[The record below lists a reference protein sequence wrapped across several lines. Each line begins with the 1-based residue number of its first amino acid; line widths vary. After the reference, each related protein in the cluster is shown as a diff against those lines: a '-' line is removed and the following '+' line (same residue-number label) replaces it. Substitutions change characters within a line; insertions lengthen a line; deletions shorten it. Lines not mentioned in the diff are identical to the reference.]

1 MDYFYKIKDTVS
13 QVAAQASKVLPG
25 NPITRE
31 YEVKELIATAGPG
44 LLWKIYNGYKRSTK
58 QKCAVWFFEKNDIEK
73 WPKDEKEQFLNII
86 RKNVL
91 TLTRIRHNRILI
103 VEHGIEES
111 RESIAFC
118 TEPIFASLANI
129 FQPTSVPSN
138 LDLRDYELEKLDISH
153 GLFQLGE
160 ALSFLHIDLK
170 MVHRNIC
177 PESIIVNERGAWKLG
192 CFEFSCNEPINSQNI
207 GNTITFSCL
216 YWDSQKTAVS
226 QPNLN
231 YMAPEHVN
239 QKECYPSSD
248 MFSLGVLSYACFNNG
263 KPIFEHK
270 NNLHTFKTNSKKLE
284 NISTTHVA
292 KVPPEFQNDIKKCCA
307 LNPVFRPDCTQFTR
321 LVYFD
326 TIQIKTLNYL
336 ENLMQ
341 MDHNQ
346 KIIFFKGLLQVFNS
360 FPKIT
365 LFQKVLP
372 FLSSEFSTNQLIPF
386 ILPSIFQ
393 MAEIANNNEFSR
405 YILPPLIPV
414 FKIQKPYQIS
424 LLLLQKMEL
433 FLKKTPENDIKKHVL
448 PLLYDSLLSE
458 TVRIQ
463 ELCLSNIPT
472 IGKLV
477 DRETMKNQLLPRI
490 LKLITDGS
498 VVSIK
503 IQALVCLAKLMPN
516 LENWMVSDQII
527 PSLSKVTC
535 KEPGVLMAI
544 LGVYKLAF
552 ESEKFGISRELIARN
567 VLPFLI
573 SISIENTLNLSQFE
587 GFISLIKQMLSKM
600 ESEQRSRLQQLSA
613 GQEEQ
618 RGVSDFNDLI
628 NQKTS
633 NIIKND
639 KVVEDL
645 EDFFRNSDNK
655 NHEVISNP
663 PKTIDNILESQNKPL
678 KVAPK
683 NETNNDLFDF
693 SEFLKPK
700 NNSTIT
706 QTKSSFSNVNFPSP
720 PGVVNTINST
730 NSLLTFDKSFSN
742 NVKNYNIPS
751 LGANKTTS
759 MYNNFESGFFSSPE
773 STMSVQKTTSKGN
786 NDPFADLDPFAK
798 MKGPPMNALS
808 ANKPINATN
817 NLFTHSQKSPKD
829 QLNDIFG

>member
-31 YEVKELIATAGPG
+31 YEVKELLATAGPG
-44 LLWKIYNGYKRSTK
+44 LLWKIHCGYKRSTK

-73 WPKDEKEQFLNII
+73 WPKEDKEQFLNII

-118 TEPIFASLANI
+118 TEPIFASLENI
-129 FQPTSVPSN
+129 FKPTNAPYN
-138 LDLRDYELEKLDISH
+138 PDLKDYELEDLEIKH
-153 GLFQLGE
+153 GLFQIGE
-160 ALSFLHIDLK
+160 ALTFLHIDLK

-177 PESIIVNERGAWKLG
+177 PESIIINERGAWKLG
-192 CFEFSCNEPINSQNI
+192 CFEFSCNEVLNSQNI
-207 GNTITFSCL
+207 GNTISFPCL
-216 YWDSQKTAVS
+216 NWDQQKMSATQA
-226 QPNLN
+226 NLN
-231 YMAPEHVN
+231 FIAPEHIN

-248 MFSLGVLSYACFNNG
+248 MFSLGVLSYACFNQG

-270 NNLHTFKTNSKKLE
+270 NNLNTFKNNSRKLE
-284 NISTTHVA
+284 DITTTQVA
-292 KVPPEFQNDIKKCCA
+292 KIPAEFQNDVKKCCA
-307 LNPVFRPDCTQFTR
+307 LNPVFRPDCAQFTR

-346 KIIFFKGLLQVFNS
+346 KIVFFKGLLQVFNK
-360 FPKIT
+360 FPKRT

-372 FLSSEFSTNQLIPF
+372 FLSSEFSTHQLIPF

-393 MAEIANNNEFSR
+393 MAEMSNNIEFSR
-405 YILPPLIPV
+405 YILPSLIPV
-414 FKIQKPYQIS
+414 FSIQRPYQIS

-433 FLKKTPENDIKKHVL
+433 LLKKTPESDIKKHVL
-448 PLLYDSLLSE
+448 PLLYNSLLSE
-458 TVRIQ
+458 TDRIQ
-463 ELCLSNIPT
+463 ELCLTNIPT

-477 DRETMKNQLLPRI
+477 DRDIMKNQLLPRI
-490 LKLITDGS
+490 LKLVTDGNII
-498 VVSIK
+498 SIK
-503 IQALVCLAKLMPN
+503 IQALLCLAKLMPN
-516 LENWMVSDQII
+516 LEHWMVSDQII
-527 PSLSKVTC
+527 PVLSKVTC

-567 VLPFLI
+567 TLPFLI
-573 SISIENTLNLSQFE
+573 STSIENTLNLSQFE
-587 GFISLIKQMLSKM
+587 SFMLLIKQMLSKM

-618 RGVSDFNDLI
+618 RAVADFNELI

-633 NIIKND
+633 TVTNTD
-639 KVVEDL
+639 KAVKDL
-645 EDFFRNSDNK
+645 DDFFK
-655 NHEVISNP
+655 NTNTKTPEVSKP
-663 PKTIDNILESQNKPL
+663 TTIDNIFE
-678 KVAPK
+678 PK
-683 NETNNDLFDF
+683 SKTLDTSSTKSEPNNDLFDF
-693 SEFLKPK
+693 TEFLKPK
-700 NNSTIT
+700 PTAPVVQTNSPFNNIS
-706 QTKSSFSNVNFPSP
+706 FPSP
-720 PGVVNTINST
+720 PSVVNSISST
-730 NSLLTFDKSFSN
+730 NSPLNFDKPFSN
-742 NVKNYNIPS
+742 NVEKHNTFLTQQTSIPS
-751 LGANKTTS
+751 MSNTFAN
-759 MYNNFESGFFSSPE
+759 NGFFNNQEP
-773 STMSVQKTTSKGN
+773 TIPVSKPVAKG

-798 MKGPPMNALS
+798 TRGPPMNSLS
-808 ANKPINATN
+808 TNKSTSKTN
-817 NLFTHSQKSPKD
+817 NLFDNCQKSANN

>member
-31 YEVKELIATAGPG
+31 YDVKELIATAGPG
-44 LLWKIYNGYKRSTK
+44 LLWKIHSGYKRSTK

-73 WPKDEKEQFLNII
+73 WPKEEREQFLNII

-118 TEPIFASLANI
+118 TEPIFASLENI
-129 FQPTSVPSN
+129 FRPTNVLLNP
-138 LDLRDYELEKLDISH
+138 DLKDYELEGLEIRH

-160 ALSFLHIDLK
+160 ALSFLHNDLK

-177 PESIIVNERGAWKLG
+177 PESIIINERGAWKLG
-192 CFEFSCNEPINSQNI
+192 CFEFSCNEVLNSQNI
-207 GNTITFSCL
+207 GNTVSFPSL
-216 YWDSQKTAVS
+216 NWDQQKINATQA
-226 QPNLN
+226 NLN
-231 YMAPEHVN
+231 FMAPEHIN
-239 QKECYPSSD
+239 QKECYSSSD
-248 MFSLGVLSYACFNNG
+248 MFSLGVLSYACFNQG

-284 NISTTHVA
+284 EITTTHVA
-292 KVPPEFQNDIKKCCA
+292 KIPAEFQNDVKKCCA
-307 LNPVFRPDCTQFTR
+307 LNPVFRPDCAQFTR

-326 TIQIKTLNYL
+326 TIQIKTLTYL

-346 KIIFFKGLLQVFNS
+346 KIVFFKGLLQVFNT
-360 FPKIT
+360 FPKRT

-372 FLSSEFSTNQLIPF
+372 FLSSEFSTHQLIPF

-393 MAEIANNNEFSR
+393 IADMANNTEFSR

-414 FKIQKPYQIS
+414 FSIQKPYQIA

-448 PLLYDSLLSE
+448 PLLYNSLLSE

-463 ELCLSNIPT
+463 ELCLSNIPA

-477 DRETMKNQLLPRI
+477 DRDIMKNQLLPRI

-498 VVSIK
+498 VISIK
-503 IQALVCLAKLMPN
+503 IQALLCLAKLMPN
-516 LENWMVSDQII
+516 LEHWMVSDQII
-527 PSLSKVTC
+527 PTLSKVTC

-567 VLPFLI
+567 ALPFLI
-573 SISIENTLNLSQFE
+573 STSIENTLNLSQFE
-587 GFISLIKQMLSKM
+587 GFILLIKQMLSKM

-618 RGVSDFNDLI
+618 RAVSDFNELI
-628 NQKTS
+628 NKKSFSITTS
-633 NIIKND
+633 D
-639 KVVEDL
+639 KVVDEVD
-645 EDFFRNSDNK
+645 DFFKNSNTNTNICEATK
-655 NHEVISNP
+655 NV
-663 PKTIDNILESQNKPL
+663 TIDNILETKSNTL
-678 KVAPK
+678 NTSTK
-683 NETNNDLFDF
+683 NETNNELFDF
-693 SEFLKPK
+693 TEFLKPK
-700 NNSTIT
+700 PSHPVVETNALFNNI
-706 QTKSSFSNVNFPSP
+706 NFPSP
-720 PGVVNTINST
+720 PSVVNSINNINS
-730 NSLLTFDKSFSN
+730 SLNFDKPFSMN
-742 NVKNYNIPS
+742 AEKYNTPLAQTTS
-751 LGANKTTS
+751 TTS
-759 MYNNFESGFFSSPE
+759 MPNSFANGLFNNPE
-773 STMSVQKTTSKGN
+773 PTIPVTKPMNKG

-798 MKGPPMNALS
+798 TKGPSMNSLS
-808 ANKPINATN
+808 TKKSTNNQLN
-817 NLFTHSQKSPKD
+817 NLFR
-829 QLNDIFG
+829 